1 MQYFSYNDFMDCTE
15 NGEIRKVEEN
25 IVNYEVK
32 NKEERVNKKRHQIVN
47 ILKKKIQLKNF
58 LEEFFNINEIKS
70 FENINY
76 CNSVK
81 SILDKEQN
89 NNVICKIKDKEI
101 FIFIKTIESIDTNI
115 CYKMFEYSLNIIDRW
130 SKEDETKNK
139 RRPIVIPIVIYTGK
153 EIWRD
158 NKSNKNNI
166 YDKINYITY
175 EKNKIRFS
183 YNVININNFKIG
195 ELNKMNSE
203 VAKELIN
210 IKRDF

>member
-32 NKEERVNKKRHQIVN
+32 NKEEQVNKKRHKIVN

-70 FENINY
+70 LENINY

-130 SKEDETKNK
+130 GKEDETKNK

-183 YNVININNFKIG
+183 YNVININDFKIG